1 MNQTYLQWHG
11 TSAVRSGN
19 IVICSSV
26 LGEHPDGTVPGD
38 PATQFTLAFEN
49 LERILT
55 AAGAVLAHVVELVTF
70 HVDPE
75 RNLDCFASVKDRF
88 IDSPLPAW
96 TAVGVAQLGAGS
108 TTSPLVEMP
117 PPPRHP
123 PRSLI
128 CQHFA
133 VASLRQDNF
142 ERTR

>member
-108 TTSPLVEMP
+108 TTSPLVEMRATADILHVP
-117 PPPRHP
+117 
-123 PRSLI
+123 
-128 CQHFA
+128 
-133 VASLRQDNF
+133 
-142 ERTR
+142 